1 MTPTPTHV
9 SSNKP
14 KPALKRKKSPKIYQ
28 NADEIS
34 RDSYS
39 DVELSPKAN
48 DPKNLKIMLD
58 KKRLEN
64 EQ

>member
-9 SSNKP
+9 SSVKP
-14 KPALKRKKSPKIYQ
+14 KPELKKRKSPKLYQ
-28 NADEIS
+28 NAEEIS

-39 DVELSPKAN
+39 DIELSPKAN
-48 DPKNLKIMLD
+48 DPKNLKIKLD
-58 KKRLEN
+58 KKRHEN